1 MSLCDV
7 PDSGGLLGR
16 GRVRRRGV
24 GGGRAVREQG
34 VHERTAQ
41 QLAGHADGR
50 MTREIYTHVTDT
62 MLQEAAGAIE
72 RIMGDGGTNRS
83 SSGSRDDNNAEDDE
97 DQEPGYGA

>member
-1 MSLCDV
+1 
-7 PDSGGLLGR
+7 
-16 GRVRRRGV
+16 
-24 GGGRAVREQG
+24 
-34 VHERTAQ
+34 
-41 QLAGHADGR
+41 

-72 RIMGDGGTNRS
+72 RIMGDGGTNGS